1 MTLQQFENLRTL
13 GLDATNYIIG
23 ELQICDRIVL

>member
-13 GLDATNYIIG
+13 GLDAANYIIG